1 MKHIVITVIA
11 MFLLCPF
18 NYAQTISLNKVL
30 ELKMP
35 KNTGDDF
42 CGTRGAS
49 VCWNPVTKKYY
60 AGFAGNKGF
69 PLAVFDVTGNRVS
82 DEGLTTLTDLRG
94 LWYDPQSKKI
104 SGNGYD
110 QNGWFS
116 YILDMNFI
124 PQDFVVDHEGM
135 NQPDA
140 NSVATYNPKRKE
152 VLFLN
157 NGQVSFYKPDATSDR
172 SLKLQLGGSKSETN
186 TGDQGAIASTSDY
199 NNTTV
204 IYTGIA
210 GSELGVLNVAERQIE
225 LYNYTTGSWS
235 KSFSLP
241 DDAPV
246 EGLFNFA
253 YANGIYWLF
262 DIVGRRWLGYN

>member
-1 MKHIVITVIA
+1 MKHIVISFIA

-18 NYAQTISLNKVL
+18 NYAQTSSLNKVL

-42 CGTRGAS
+42 CGTRGGS

-69 PLAVFDVTGNRVS
+69 PLGVFDATGNRVS
-82 DEGLTTLTDLRG
+82 DEGLTTLVDMRG
-94 LWYDPQSKKI
+94 LWYDPQSRKI
-104 SGNGYD
+104 CGNGYD

-116 YILDMNFI
+116 YSLDMNSI
-124 PQDFVVDHEGM
+124 PQNVVVDHDGM

-140 NSVATYNPKRKE
+140 NSVGTYNPKSKE

-157 NGQVSFYKPDATSDR
+157 NGQVSFYKPDGTSDR
-172 SLKLQLGGSKSETN
+172 LLNLQLGSSKSEAN
-186 TGDQGAIASTSDY
+186 TGDQGAVAPTGDY
-199 NNTTV
+199 NTNTIV
-204 IYTGIA
+204 YNGIA
-210 GSELGVLNVAERQIE
+210 GSELGVLNVTKKQIE
-225 LYNYTTGSWS
+225 LYNYTTGTWS

-246 EGLFNFA
+246 QPSFNFA

-262 DIVGRRWLGYN
+262 DIEGRRWLGFN